1 MTTNPKI
8 TIIIPVYNGGDFLEK
23 TLNNI
28 LQSTF
33 KSFEVICVD
42 DLSTDESKN
51 IIEKYSQ
58 KDSRIKLYTRE
69 TKGGTAVKGIKFGLQ
84 FSNGDYYF
92 FMSQDDLI
100 DQDCLEKLY
109 NKAIETGADAVV
121 PNCQFYY
128 EKDKEN
134 EKTILPPNQ
143 NYDLE
148 LSGRDAFKIIMP
160 WDIHGFYLRK
170 MDLVKK
176 YGFDDTYLTG
186 CEYASREHIFYSNKV
201 VFVNTNFYYRQDNST
216 AITKNFKPIIVE
228 DIIIYIK
235 LLNFIKHKKFE
246 QIFLNKWIKHTL
258 NLIKFYK
265 KTIKEN
271 YNKMSKDELKLAFDK
286 LQYATKNFIIFAL
299 KNLNIIIAVK
309 AIIIFIQ
316 NQQEQSNL

>member
-8 TIIIPVYNGGDFLEK
+8 TIIIPVYNGAVFLEK

-33 KSFEVICVD
+33 KSYEVICID

-51 IIEKYSQ
+51 IIKKYSQ

-84 FSNGDYYF
+84 FANGDYYF

-128 EKDKEN
+128 EKDKESN
-134 EKTILPPNQ
+134 KTIFPPNL
-143 NYDLE
+143 NYDLV
-148 LSGRDAFKIIMP
+148 LPGREAFKMIMP

-186 CEYASREHIFYSNKV
+186 CEYASREHMFYSNKV
-201 VFVNTNFYYRQDNST
+201 VFVNTTFYYRQDNSQ
-216 AITKNFKPIIVE
+216 AITKNFKAIILE

-235 LLNFIKHKKFE
+235 LLNFIKKQKFE
-246 QIFLNKWIKHTL
+246 HAFLKKWLKHNL

-265 KTIKEN
+265 KAIKQN
-271 YNKMSKDELKLAFDK
+271 YNKLPKNELKLAFDK
-286 LQYATKNFIIFAL
+286 LQYATSIFIIFTLKNFNFIIAL
-299 KNLNIIIAVK
+299 K
-309 AIIIFIQ
+309 AIKIYIQ
-316 NQQEQSNL
+316 NKHEESNL

>member
-8 TIIIPVYNGGDFLEK
+8 TIIIPVYNGGAFLEK

-42 DLSTDESKN
+42 DLSTDESRN

-58 KDSRIKLYTRE
+58 KDSRVKLYTRE

-100 DQDCLEKLY
+100 DQDCLERLY

-128 EKDKEN
+128 ENDKEN
-134 EKTILPPNQ
+134 GKTIFPPNQ

-148 LSGRDAFKIIMP
+148 LSGRDAFKMILP

-186 CEYASREHIFYSNKV
+186 CEYASREHMFYSNKV
-201 VFVNTNFYYRQDNST
+201 VFVNTTFYYRQDNSQ
-216 AITKNFKPIIVE
+216 AITKNFKAIIIE

-235 LLNFIKHKKFE
+235 LLNFIKKQKFE
-246 QIFLNKWIKHTL
+246 HTFLKKWVKHTL

-265 KTIKEN
+265 KAIKEN
-271 YNKMSKDELKLAFDK
+271 YNKMSQDELKLAFDK

-309 AIIIFIQ
+309 AITIFIQ
-316 NQQEQSNL
+316 NQQEQSKL